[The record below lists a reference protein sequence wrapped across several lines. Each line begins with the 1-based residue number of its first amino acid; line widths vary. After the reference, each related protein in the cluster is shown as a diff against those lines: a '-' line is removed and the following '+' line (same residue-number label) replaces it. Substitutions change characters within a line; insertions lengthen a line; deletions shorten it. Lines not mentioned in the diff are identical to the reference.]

1 MRAQYYF
8 CVLIWES
15 NNNERGGNMGKV
27 MINIPLTK
35 YLSELTREF
44 GGIKKCYITKTK
56 GGQVWLSSDAPG
68 DISEEDSGEFKNEID
83 FSDSDFYMKLPRY
96 VYINFNIK
104 NGEIKS
110 LEEIVKDIKKLEKEN
125 ESNE

>member
-1 MRAQYYF
+1 
-8 CVLIWES
+8 
-15 NNNERGGNMGKV
+15 MGKV

-44 GGIKKCYITKTK
+44 GGIRKCYITKTK

-68 DISEEDSGEFKNEID
+68 DISGEDNGEFKNEID
-83 FSDSDFYMKLPRY
+83 FSDSDFYMRLPRY

-104 NGEIKS
+104 NGEIMS
-110 LEEIVKDIKKLEKEN
+110 LEKIVKDIKKLEKEN
-125 ESNE
+125 D